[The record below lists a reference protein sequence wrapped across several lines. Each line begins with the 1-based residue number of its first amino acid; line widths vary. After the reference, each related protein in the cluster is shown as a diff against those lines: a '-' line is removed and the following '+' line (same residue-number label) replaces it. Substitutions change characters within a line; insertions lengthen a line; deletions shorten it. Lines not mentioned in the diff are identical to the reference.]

1 MHFAY
6 PPRKSSN
13 PLPFRPR
20 SSKYSFLR
28 RTRLR
33 SILGIIGLCLFVLYF
48 LTRPSRS
55 APYRE
60 HVPAGNPPV
69 VIVTVIDPTTYKNE
83 YLDTIKENRELYAAR
98 HGYKTMIVKTFDYDT
113 KGSPKSWS
121 KIMAMRHALT
131 LYPDATYIWFLD
143 QNAYIMDPTKS
154 LEDQVLRPKKLESL
168 MIKDYPVVPPD
179 SIIKTFT
186 HLKGQNAQLVIS
198 QDLDGLVADS
208 LVLKNGDW
216 AKFLVETWLGP
227 LYRSYNFQKAERH
240 TLEHI
245 VQWHPTILSKLAL
258 IPQRTLASYTRTETG
273 DVYQAGDFVVMFPG
287 CKESGEKSCE
297 AESASYLQKW
307 RAAFESA

>member
-1 MHFAY
+1 ML
-6 PPRKSSN
+6 PGMVSGPRWPS
-13 PLPFRPR
+13 
-20 SSKYSFLR
+20 
-28 RTRLR
+28 
-33 SILGIIGLCLFVLYF
+33 LGAIAEALI
-48 LTRPSRS
+48 
-55 APYRE
+55 
-60 HVPAGNPPV
+60 
-69 VIVTVIDPTTYKNE
+69 
-83 YLDTIKENRELYAAR
+83 
-98 HGYKTMIVKTFDYDT
+98 GYKTMIVKTFDYDT

-154 LEDQVLRPKKLESL
+154 LEDQVLKPKKLESL

-240 TLEHI
+240 TLVRGTPLLTWDI
-245 VQWHPTILSKLAL
+245 VTDLGY
-258 IPQRTLASYTRTETG
+258 RNT
-273 DVYQAGDFVVMFPG
+273 
-287 CKESGEKSCE
+287 
-297 AESASYLQKW
+297 
-307 RAAFESA
+307 